1 MRKAL
6 SWGLLALLSVVRTFA
21 QEPNEA
27 TPTAANADPTP
38 GAELRLGDA
47 LRIALT
53 QGPVV
58 EAARAR
64 VRAAAAA
71 TRSARAFPNPVLTW
85 QVENGPFPGASSPT
99 SAARETSAFATL
111 PLEFLFQRGPR
122 VQRAEQDLRAA
133 EAELASARW
142 LVARDAARAFGRVL
156 IAQAALAAASDLSQ
170 GLADLAAFN
179 QARVA
184 EGAAPEGELIR
195 VGIERDRTILEEALA
210 ETELASAWAE
220 LRPFL
225 PGLSLSS
232 PPRLTLNEAVGS
244 SLPPLA
250 ELLEKSRA
258 SQPEILA
265 ARARLASTRALAAFE
280 RRQLVRQ
287 VGAVFGTKRVA
298 GENTMIAGLN
308 LAVPLFDRNR
318 AGGARADAEREVAE
332 QELAWAERRISA
344 QVEAAHRSAE
354 VMAGRLAALTP
365 DLLGRAEESRRV
377 AMAAYRE
384 GAGSLLQ
391 VLDASR
397 AAAEARQTLGR
408 ALMTRE
414 QGVLDLRAAIG
425 GDPLDG
431 MDTDREG
438 NER

>member
-27 TPTAANADPTP
+27 TRVAAKADPTR
-38 GAELRLGDA
+38 GAELRLGDVLRTA
-47 LRIALT
+47 LS
-53 QGPVV
+53 QGPLV
-58 EAARAR
+58 EAAQAR

-71 TRSARAFPNPVLTW
+71 ARSAQAFPNPVLTW
-85 QVENGPFPGASSPT
+85 QVENGPFPGASSPA
-99 SAARETSAFATL
+99 SAARETSVFATL
-111 PLEFLFQRGPR
+111 PLEFFFQRGPQMR
-122 VQRAEQDLRAA
+122 RAEQDLRTA

-142 LVARDAARAFGRVL
+142 LVARDAARAFGHVL
-156 IAQAALAAASDLSQ
+156 TAQAALAAASDLSR

-184 EGAAPEGELIR
+184 EGVTPEGELIR
-195 VGIERDRTILEEALA
+195 VGVERDRTILEEALA
-210 ETELASAWAE
+210 EAELASAWAE

-225 PGLSLSS
+225 PGLSLFP
-232 PPRLTLNEAVGS
+232 PPRLTLGDPAAS
-244 SLPPLA
+244 PLPPLA

-265 ARARLASTRALAAFE
+265 ARARLASTRAQATFE

-308 LAVPLFDRNR
+308 LSVPLFDRNR
-318 AGGARADAEREVAE
+318 AGAERADAEQDAAE

-354 VMAGRLAALTP
+354 VMTARLAALEP

-408 ALMTRE
+408 ALMARE
-414 QGVLDLRAAIG
+414 QGVLDLRAARG